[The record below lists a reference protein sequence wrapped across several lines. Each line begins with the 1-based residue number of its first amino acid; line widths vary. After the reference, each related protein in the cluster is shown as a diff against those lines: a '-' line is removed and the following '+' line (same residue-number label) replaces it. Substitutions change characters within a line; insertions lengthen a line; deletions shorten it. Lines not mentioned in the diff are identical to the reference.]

1 MKKTIQL
8 LRNIALAFSFLYGL
22 SANATVWRVNNNG
35 TTYVQYSG
43 QQVFSDLA
51 YAISTVSNGDTLHI
65 EASPTTYNTAPIHV
79 NKKLVIIGPGYLFGG
94 SGGNSNLQ
102 ANHNEAKIGPL
113 FFDAGSE
120 YSVYTGISQVG
131 QLHVR
136 ANNITVKRN
145 KFIND
150 FLIDLPNGT
159 ISNLLFTQN
168 YFADQEFLQPYNC
181 SVISSLISNN
191 IFKVGS
197 FYLQGPFQG
206 DITQNVFDY
215 NGNIDFSG
223 GQFYNNIIKTGNLIA
238 NSNDTNNVH
247 HNVFHFAAP
256 VFLPTP
262 NSNTFSFPAGN
273 MFQTGGST
281 DGSMQINPLCL
292 PCLNNGAFGYETGIY
307 GGAPGTEYK
316 LSGVPEIPAIYQ
328 LYATPTIAQGDT
340 IQVILK
346 TRSNN

>member
-1 MKKTIQL
+1 MKKQFLKLNLIAFAICL
-8 LRNIALAFSFLYGL
+8 LKSVPAE
-22 SANATVWRVNNNG
+22 ATVWRVNNNG

-51 YAISTVSNGDTLHI
+51 YAIATVSSGDTLHI
-65 EASPTTYNTAPIHV
+65 EASPTTYNSSPIHIT
-79 NKKLVIIGPGYLFGG
+79 KKLVIIGPGYSFGG
-94 SGGNSNLQ
+94 VTGNSNLQ

-113 FFDAGSE
+113 FFDAGAE
-120 YSVYTGISQVG
+120 YSVYTGITQVG
-131 QLHVR
+131 QLHIR
-136 ANNITVKRN
+136 ANNISVKRN
-145 KFIND
+145 KFLDD
-150 FLIDLPNGT
+150 FLIDLANGT

-168 YFADQEFLQPYNC
+168 YFADQEFLQPYSC
-181 SVISSLISNN
+181 TVISSVISNN

-206 DITQNVFDY
+206 NITQNVFDF
-215 NGNIDFSG
+215 NGNVDFSG
-223 GQFYNNIIKTGNLIA
+223 GQFYNNIIKSGSLVA

-247 HNVFHFAAP
+247 HNVFYFAAP

-273 MFQTGGST
+273 MFQTGGSV
-281 DGSMQINPLCL
+281 DGNFHINPLCL
-292 PCLNNGAFGYETGIY
+292 PCLNNGAFGYEIGIY
-307 GGAPGTEYK
+307 GGAAGTEYK

-328 LYATPTIAQGDT
+328 LYATPNIAQGDT